1 MDPVTE
7 TTCRVSAD
15 IGGTFTDLVFQFAG
29 TGETF
34 VRKVLSSPAD
44 PALAVIEGLK
54 ALPEGAAV
62 DFLIH
67 GTTVGINSVLQRRGA
82 KVALLTTENFRDVYT
97 IAGNDRRDIFAIHYR
112 KPAPLVSREH
122 TFTIRER
129 LRADGSV
136 EEEPRLGDLEAL
148 VATAEA
154 RDYEAIAVCFLFS
167 YRNPVHELA
176 VESYLKERLPEISI
190 TLSHRISPEW
200 REYARMSTAVMD
212 AYVAPVIRRYLAT
225 LIAEL
230 ERGFGIRQLHIM
242 ESNGGAMTAGAAR
255 QKPIQTLLSGPVGG
269 AIGAREI
276 ARALDRPNL
285 ICVDMGG
292 TSFDASLIV
301 AGEPSSSSEAEIE
314 GLPIQMSILDI
325 HVIGAGGGSLA
336 WLEGGHIR
344 VGPESAGADPG
355 PACYGRG
362 GTQPTVTDANLVLG
376 RIDPENF
383 ASGGITLDVAAA
395 KRAVGTIAGE
405 LGLGLEEMAQG
416 ILDIINAK
424 MADAIRTIT
433 IRRGID
439 PREFALL
446 AYGGAGPMHAIAL
459 ADQLD
464 IAEVIVPRHP
474 GTFSAWGMLQTDVRH
489 DCKRTFYAVWD
500 SVDLGVLE
508 RAFVELEEEGRGY
521 LRREVIA
528 DRDIAFVRTADF
540 RYRHQE
546 YQINCEVTAGPLDSV
561 RIREAFDEAYVA
573 QYGHC
578 NAEAKM
584 EIVNLRVIAYGRLK
598 RPPAAKVEVRP
609 RTAPRQ
615 SDAYFNGEAR
625 RTALVARD
633 QLAVGETVAGPA
645 VIEED
650 TATTILRPDWE
661 AVVADGG
668 HLIITRAAD

>member
-1 MDPVTE
+1 MVAPTDQ
-7 TTCRVSAD
+7 TCRVSAD
-15 IGGTFTDLVFQFAG
+15 IGGTFTDLVFQFAA
-29 TGETF
+29 TGETLA
-34 VRKVLSSPAD
+34 RKVLSSPTD

-54 ALPEGAAV
+54 ALPEGAVV

-82 KVALLTTENFRDVYT
+82 NVALLTTENFRDVYT

-122 TFTIRER
+122 TYTIRER

-136 EEEPRLGDLEAL
+136 EEAPRLADLDRLIA
-148 VATAEA
+148 AASA
-154 RDYEAIAVCFLFS
+154 RGYEAIAVCLLFS
-167 YRNPVHELA
+167 YVNPAHELA
-176 VESYLKERLPEISI
+176 VEAYLKDRLPEMTI

-200 REYARMSTAVMD
+200 REYARTSTAVMN
-212 AYVAPVIRRYLAT
+212 AYVAPVVRGYLAT

-230 ERGFGIRQLHIM
+230 ERGYGIRQIHIM
-242 ESNGGAMTAGAAR
+242 ESNGGAMTAEAAR
-255 QKPIQTLLSGPVGG
+255 QKPVQTLLSGPVGG
-269 AIGAREI
+269 AIGAREV

-301 AGEPSSSSEAEIE
+301 DGEPSSSSEAEIE
-314 GLPIQMSILDI
+314 GLPIQMSIVDI

-362 GTQPTVTDANLVLG
+362 GTDATVTDANLVLG
-376 RIDPENF
+376 RIDPEGF
-383 ASGGITLDVAAA
+383 AGGGMTLDAAA
-395 KRAVGTIAGE
+395 ARAAVGRIAATLD
-405 LGLGLEEMAQG
+405 LGIEEMAQG

-433 IRRGID
+433 VRRGID
-439 PREFALL
+439 PRDFALL
-446 AYGGAGPMHAIAL
+446 AYGGAGPMQAIAL
-459 ADQLD
+459 ADHLD
-464 IAEVIVPRHP
+464 IGEVVIPRHP

-500 SVDLGVLE
+500 AVDLDALE
-508 RAFVELEEEGRGY
+508 RAFAELEEEGRAY
-521 LRREVIA
+521 LQHEDIA
-528 DRDIAFVRTADF
+528 DRDIVFVRTADF

-546 YQINCEVTAGPLDSV
+546 YQINCEVAAGRLDAA
-561 RIREAFDEAYVA
+561 RIRGAFDEAYVA

-578 NAEAKM
+578 NPEARM
-584 EIVNLRVIAYGRLK
+584 EIVNLRVNAYGKLMRP
-598 RPPAAKVEVRP
+598 PPAALEVRS
-609 RTAPRQ
+609 RTAPRE
-615 SDAYFNGEAR
+615 SEVYFDGQAQ
-625 RTALVARD
+625 RTALLARD
-633 QLAVGETVAGPA
+633 ELAAGETVAGPA
-645 VIEED
+645 IIEED
-650 TATTILRPDWE
+650 TATTILAPGWH
-661 AVVADGG
+661 ATMADGG
-668 HLIITRAAD
+668 HLILTRAAD

>member
-1 MDPVTE
+1 MVARADQ
-7 TTCRVSAD
+7 TCRVSAD
-15 IGGTFTDLVFQFAG
+15 IGGTFTDLVFQFTD
-29 TGETF
+29 TGETLAH
-34 VRKVLSSPAD
+34 KVMSSPAD

-82 KVALLTTENFRDVYT
+82 NVALLTTENFRDVYT

-122 TFTIRER
+122 TFTVRER

-136 EEEPRLGDLEAL
+136 EEAPWLSDLDPLIA
-148 VATAEA
+148 AAQA
-154 RDYEAIAVCFLFS
+154 RGYEAIAVCLLFS
-167 YRNPVHELA
+167 YLNPAHELA
-176 VESYLKERLPEISI
+176 VEAYLKDRLPEITI

-200 REYARMSTAVMD
+200 REYARTSTAVMD
-212 AYVAPVIRRYLAT
+212 AYVAPVVRGYLAT

-230 ERGFGIRQLHIM
+230 QRGHGIGQLHVM
-242 ESNGGAMTAGAAR
+242 ESNGGAMTAEAAR
-255 QKPIQTLLSGPVGG
+255 EKPVQTLLSGPVGG
-269 AIGAREI
+269 AIGAREV
-276 ARALDRPNL
+276 ARALDRPNM

-301 AGEPSSSSEAEIE
+301 EGKPSSSSEAEIE
-314 GLPIQMSILDI
+314 GLPIQMSIVDI

-362 GTQPTVTDANLVLG
+362 GTEATVTDANLVLG
-376 RIDPENF
+376 RIAADGF
-383 ASGGITLDVAAA
+383 AGGGMTLDVAAA
-395 KRAVGTIAGE
+395 RAAVGKIALALD
-405 LGLGLEEMAQG
+405 LGIEDMAQG

-433 IRRGID
+433 VRRGID

-446 AYGGAGPMHAIAL
+446 AYGGAGPMQAVAL

-464 IAEVIVPRHP
+464 IGEVVIPRHP

-500 SVDLGVLE
+500 SVDLEALE
-508 RAFVELEEEGRGY
+508 GAFAELEEEGRAY
-521 LRREVIA
+521 LRHEAIA
-528 DRDIAFVRTADF
+528 NRDIAFVRTADF

-546 YQINCEVTAGPLDSV
+546 YQINCEVAAGRLDAAG
-561 RIREAFDEAYVA
+561 IRAAFDEAYVA

-578 NAEAKM
+578 NPEAKM
-584 EIVNLRVIAYGRLK
+584 EIVNLRVIAYGKLVRP
-598 RPPAAKVEVRP
+598 PPAAPEVRP
-609 RTAPRQ
+609 GSAAREGAV
-615 SDAYFNGEAR
+615 YFDGEAR
-625 RTALVARD
+625 ATALVAR
-633 QLAVGETVAGPA
+633 AEMAAGATVAGPA
-645 VIEED
+645 IIEED
-650 TATTILRPDWE
+650 TATTILPPGWR
-661 AVVADGG
+661 ALAADGG
-668 HLIITRAAD
+668 HLILTRTAD